1 MIVSTENT
9 CGGHPR
15 IDSTRIEVFTILQC
29 LSEGITLNEIAEDYN
44 ISVEQVKES
53 ITWTKDFLI
62 KHFEEH

>member
-15 IDSTRIEVFTILQC
+15 IDGTRIEVFTILQC

-62 KHFEEH
+62 KHFEEN